1 MSDTTGRPDW
11 RHMKPGDFT
20 GRRPKAPQA
29 GRGLF
34 SADELDAGGT
44 EAMFGVDLWDG
55 APGDS
60 AAAAVPT
67 DPDPLPGL
75 ADGTITGPE

>member
-1 MSDTTGRPDW
+1 MSDTTDRPDW
-11 RHMKPGDFT
+11 RSMKPGDFT
-20 GRRPKAPQA
+20 SHRPRALQA

-44 EAMFGVDLWDG
+44 EALFGVDLWDG
-55 APGDS
+55 TLDAS
-60 AAAAVPT
+60 AATAAPN

-75 ADGTITGPE
+75 AGVTTTGPE